1 MDGKWSAGNRKGNS
15 TKFGTQEIGRIR
27 PDDICHCL
35 GLLSYLTLETYNF
48 LLMSKKL
55 LVFGVGS
62 SLDKDFM
69 NAIEAAVSE
78 LNITVDLKTFSDIQ
92 SFLRYK
98 ISAIPALIVGDKIVV
113 HGRVPSITELK
124 DYLTSGSE
132 VTN

>member
-1 MDGKWSAGNRKGNS
+1 
-15 TKFGTQEIGRIR
+15 
-27 PDDICHCL
+27 
-35 GLLSYLTLETYNF
+35 
-48 LLMSKKL
+48 MSKKL